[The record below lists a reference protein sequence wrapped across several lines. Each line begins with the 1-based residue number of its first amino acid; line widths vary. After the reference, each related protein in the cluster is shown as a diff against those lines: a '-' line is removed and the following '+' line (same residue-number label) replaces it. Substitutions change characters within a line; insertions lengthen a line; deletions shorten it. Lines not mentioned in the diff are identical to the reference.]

1 MHTSTISD
9 QTDHAGPLVYYNNT
23 GPDEYLSD
31 SSSCTD
37 NRSDLGSDDYNDYES
52 NYESDNEEVT
62 RASTIIT
69 TTQSFQYSLRQE
81 KFNDK
86 FSPKDLLN
94 TIQGILSSSPRDMS
108 DDKGSLDCLPIY
120 SFLFPNE
127 KGSSLYNAYDRSE
140 VEDKLVIKID
150 QDGDHAPK
158 FSVADDISEVYGLP
172 GIHECI
178 NGQKPLRA
186 VIDIDASQEDM
197 ETTGVKAQEVF
208 FRICL
213 SFIRALYRILDCSW
227 EDILNGL
234 VIATLSDP
242 SKCSYH
248 ILYAPALL
256 IDHHELKAFTEL
268 VYTITGEKFGKF
280 IDRKLP
286 GQNFNLRLIGSAK
299 KGHVKRILQFSLD
312 NGWNEL
318 DHVRVQPPPS
328 LGLEVRPRM
337 LSEEKNNNPL
347 RIIVGQDVLQKC
359 ANLVLQKYS
368 NYLRDWTIEEKDSEN
383 FVYFNR
389 KALLKC
395 PLCKRIHD
403 KDQQWFGRVCASSGR
418 FIVKCFRQNSDERG
432 EVFECDPSIA
442 EKIQQENKNSP
453 QVSHK
458 VRGPGFPKAFV
469 KMPSWVKYNEA
480 LTATETYKERYVR
493 PLPNEGDI
501 YVGSPWETE
510 KTYVLEHLT
519 ISDDVN
525 LLVLSTRHS
534 YSNAVTTRLNLKSY
548 CDIDGNINLPDHKR
562 VVCQIES
569 LHRIT
574 NNCKCSKKCKCSPI
588 QYDLWL
594 DEIVSII
601 AQAQS
606 HLAGQ
611 SIEKLYKLI
620 QEARHIIVMDNDLIN
635 LNIEWIKAL
644 RKDIPLSIIHNTY
657 QLQKGKTFR
666 LASNKE
672 TILTELWN
680 WAKQMS
686 LLPFE
691 NWKSASLIC
700 HLRKDLQEIVRAL
713 KTDFPEL
720 RIKEYHGK
728 SDPVEKAHD
737 FSNVEEA
744 WKVVDL
750 VAYTSTLKIGV
761 SCINHKFERGFCI
774 FNSYIETNAGTNQML
789 FRMRCIKDYI
799 CHIEQRSSNIPIT
812 EKGLFQW
819 LLNAKRECLPR
830 ELQNRGIFPDID
842 SIIRNKDVPTIRLW
856 VAYML
861 EKFRSRRLFGWRMV
875 DFLQKAGME
884 VSIIESGPKSE
895 ENTLSQVV
903 KVKCSIVKA
912 EEVSDISNATI
923 VNHETAELLENK
935 PKKTLE
941 EMRSL
946 DQHHIVDC
954 YEISPE
960 SLTENF
966 ISKYGNYNHMKWF
979 RAYKQ
984 LRDAGTNN
992 ETAVEAITRKD
1003 HRDGKLTVATRAE
1016 RHRVCLELLRIC
1028 TPAKDIDD
1036 RARYKADDVKM
1047 RLNSP
1052 ESISYLQD
1060 IVPKMARVFDNMDA
1074 SRRAKKSG
1082 LKTNRAKLGLLNLA
1096 LYGTYG
1102 LKFKAIDKNLKYY
1115 HLVGSFDSKDAP
1127 KLPSYQTGNE
1137 IYWENGDDT
1146 RYGYSKLS
1154 SDELLTK
1161 NKQTKIISSLNVN
1174 TIPIAEDIQ
1183 DLFDIA

>member
-1 MHTSTISD
+1 MHTPTSFD
-9 QTDHAGPLVYYNNT
+9 QTDRSGTARYDGA

-31 SSSCTD
+31 SGSCSD
-37 NRSDLGSDDYNDYES
+37 NKSDLGSDNYNDYES
-52 NYESDNEEVT
+52 NYESDNSC
-62 RASTIIT
+62 ASTNT
-69 TTQSFQYSLRQE
+69 TTTPSFQYSLRQE

-94 TIQGILSSSPRDMS
+94 TIREIFSSPPRDMS
-108 DDKGSLDCLPIY
+108 DEKGSLEDLPIY

-127 KGSSLYNAYDRSE
+127 KGSSLYNAYDRDE
-140 VEDKLVIKID
+140 VENKLVIKID
-150 QDGDHAPK
+150 QDDQAPK

-186 VIDIDASQEDM
+186 VIDIDASQKDM
-197 ETTGVKAQEVF
+197 EIADVKGQEVF
-208 FRICL
+208 IRICC
-213 SFIRALYRILDCSW
+213 SFIRALYRILDCGW
-227 EDILNGL
+227 EDILKGL
-234 VIATLSDP
+234 IVTTSSDP

-248 ILYAPALL
+248 ILYAPTLL
-256 IDHHELKAFTEL
+256 IDHRELKSFTKL
-268 VYTITGEKFGKF
+268 VYTLTGEKFGKF
-280 IDRKLP
+280 IDQNLS
-286 GQNFNLRLIGSAK
+286 GHNFNLRLIGSAK
-299 KGHVKRILQFSLD
+299 KGRVKRILQFSLD

-318 DHVRVQPPPS
+318 DHVRVQPPSS
-328 LGLEVRPRM
+328 LGLEVRPRL
-337 LSEEKNNNPL
+337 LSEEKNKNPL
-347 RIIVGQDVLQKC
+347 RISVGSEILQKY
-359 ANLVLQKYS
+359 ADLVLQKYS

-389 KALLKC
+389 KAPLEC

-403 KDQQWFGRVCASSGR
+403 KDQRWFGRVCASSGR

-442 EKIQQENKNSP
+442 EKIQQKNKNISSAP
-453 QVSHK
+453 SK
-458 VRGPGFPKAFV
+458 IKGPGFPKAFV
-469 KMPSWVKYNEA
+469 KMPPWVKCNET
-480 LTATETYKERYVR
+480 LTATEIYEERYVR
-493 PLPNEGDI
+493 PLPNESDI
-501 YVGSPWETE
+501 YVGSPWETG
-510 KTYVLEHLT
+510 KTYVLENLT

-574 NNCKCSKKCKCSPI
+574 NNCKCNKKCKCLPI

-620 QEARHIIVMDNDLIN
+620 QDARRIIVMDNDLTD

-644 RKDIPLSIIHNTY
+644 RKNIPLSIIHNTY
-657 QLQKGKTFR
+657 QPQKGKTFR
-666 LASNKE
+666 LAPNKE
-672 TILTELWN
+672 TVLAELWE

-686 LLPFE
+686 LLPSE
-691 NWKSASLIC
+691 NRTSASLIC
-700 HLRKDLQEIVRAL
+700 HLRKDVQGIVRSL
-713 KTDFPEL
+713 KTAFPEL

-737 FSNVEEA
+737 FSNVEES
-744 WKVVDL
+744 WKDVDL

-761 SCINHKFERGFCI
+761 SCTNPKFERAFCL

-799 CHIEQRSSNIPIT
+799 CHIEQRTSNVPII
-812 EKGLFQW
+812 EDGLFRW
-819 LLNAKRECLPR
+819 LLSAKRECLPR

-842 SIIRNKDVPTIRLW
+842 SIIRNKDVPSVRLW
-856 VAYML
+856 VAFML

-875 DFLQKAGME
+875 DFLRNAGMLI
-884 VSIIESGPKSE
+884 SIIELIPKPKD
-895 ENTLSQVV
+895 NTISLSQTV
-903 KVKCSIVKA
+903 KVSSSIIKA
-912 EEVSDISNATI
+912 EEISDISNARI
-923 VNHETAELLENK
+923 LDHEIAEVLENK

-946 DQHHIVDC
+946 DRHHIVEC
-954 YEISPE
+954 YDILPE
-960 SLTENF
+960 SLTEEF

-979 RAYKQ
+979 RAYRQ
-984 LRDAGTNN
+984 LRDAGTDN

-1003 HRDGKLTVATRAE
+1003 YREDRLATVTRAE
-1016 RHRVCLELLRIC
+1016 RHSICLELLRNC
-1028 TPAKDIDD
+1028 TPARDVDD
-1036 RARYKADDVKM
+1036 RARYKADDVRTRM
-1047 RLNSP
+1047 NSP
-1052 ESISYLQD
+1052 ESILYLQGL
-1060 IVPKMARVFDNMDA
+1060 VPKMARVFDNTDA
-1074 SRRAKKSG
+1074 SRSAKKSG
-1082 LKTNRAKLGLLNLA
+1082 LKTDRAKLGLLNA
-1096 LYGTYG
+1096 SLYATYG
-1102 LKFKAIDKNLKYY
+1102 LKFKAIDKNCRHY

-1127 KLPSYQTGNE
+1127 RLPSYQTGEE
-1137 IYWENGDDT
+1137 IYWENGEDT
-1146 RYGYSKLS
+1146 RGSKG
-1154 SDELLTK
+1154 
-1161 NKQTKIISSLNVN
+1161 
-1174 TIPIAEDIQ
+1174 AG
-1183 DLFDIA
+1183 